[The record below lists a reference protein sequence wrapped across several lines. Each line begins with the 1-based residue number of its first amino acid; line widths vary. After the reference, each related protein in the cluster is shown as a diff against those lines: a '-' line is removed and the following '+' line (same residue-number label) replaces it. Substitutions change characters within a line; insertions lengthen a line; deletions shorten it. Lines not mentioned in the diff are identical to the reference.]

1 MCPYN
6 QEKNEPQ
13 EGKYTSIHYNSY
25 LQVDKITSAQELR
38 SEALGHPAHDEM
50 LFIITHQVYELWFKQ
65 INFELRSL
73 ISLFS
78 ADRINEKT
86 IGIAVARLNRVIEIM
101 KVLVQ
106 QITIMETMT
115 PLDFLDFR
123 NYLFPASGF
132 QSFQFREMEVMLGL
146 KSEFRTTYNEK
157 PYHSVFANA
166 KKDTLENLEK
176 SKSMFDLIQDWL
188 ERTPF
193 LEFGDF
199 NFKSEYAMAVEKM
212 LDKEKAAILGSDILS
227 EETKHMRLTMLG
239 DTQTYFAQILDENK
253 HNKLMDEGQLKLSY
267 KATLA
272 ALFIH
277 LYRDEPILHMPFQ
290 LLSKLV
296 EMDDQITTWRY
307 RHAQMVMR
315 MLGKKVGT
323 GGSSGHEYLAKTAS
337 KHHIFADF
345 HNVSTLLIPRSEL
358 PELPK
363 KFKMSMGFYFSV
375 TQDK

>member
-1 MCPYN
+1 MN
-6 QEKNEPQ
+6 AEN
-13 EGKYTSIHYNSY
+13 KYSSIHYNSY
-25 LQVDKITSAQELR
+25 LQVDKITSAQSLR
-38 SEALGHPAHDEM
+38 SDEMGIHAHDEM

-65 INFELRSL
+65 INFELKSVVHD
-73 ISLFS
+73 FS
-78 ADRINEKT
+78 ARQINEKNV
-86 IGIAVARLNRVIEIM
+86 GIAVSRLNRVIEIM
-101 KVLVQ
+101 KLLVQ
-106 QITIMETMT
+106 QIGVMETMT

-146 KSEFRTTYNEK
+146 KENRRTTYNNK
-157 PYHSVFANA
+157 PYHCVFASD
-166 KKDTLENLEK
+166 KKDELEELEK
-176 SKSMFDLIQDWL
+176 GNSLFDLIEDWL

-199 NFKSEYAMAVEKM
+199 NFVAEYQKAVLNM
-212 LDKEKAAILGSDILS
+212 LDKEKAAILVTDILS
-227 EETKHMRLTMLG
+227 DESKQMRLSMLG
-239 DTQTYFAQILDENK
+239 DTNTYFANIMDETK
-253 HNKLMDEGQLKLSY
+253 HNELIQKGSLNLSY

-277 LYRDEPILHMPFQ
+277 LYRDEPILHIPFQ

-296 EMDDQITTWRY
+296 EIDDHLTTWRY

-323 GGSSGHEYLAKTAS
+323 GGSSGHEYLATTAA

-358 PELPK
+358 PVLPDH
-363 KFKMSMGFYFSV
+363 FRRNLGFYFSALNE
-375 TQDK
+375 

>member
-1 MCPYN
+1 MN
-6 QEKNEPQ
+6 NDT
-13 EGKYTSIHYNSY
+13 KYSSIHYNSY
-25 LQVDKITSAQELR
+25 LQVDKITSAQQLR
-38 SEALGHPAHDEM
+38 SDEIGAHAHDEM

-65 INFELRSL
+65 INFELRSVVKD
-73 ISLFS
+73 FS
-78 ADRINEKT
+78 ARQVNEKNV
-86 IGIAVARLNRVIEIM
+86 GIAVSRLERVIEIM
-101 KVLVQ
+101 KLLVQ
-106 QITIMETMT
+106 QIGVMETMT

-146 KSEFRTTYNEK
+146 KENRRTTYNNK
-157 PYHSVFANA
+157 PYHCVFANE
-166 KKDTLENLEK
+166 KKDALESLEK
-176 SKSMFDLIQDWL
+176 GNSLFDLIEDWL

-199 NFKSEYAMAVEKM
+199 NFISEYQKAVNSM
-212 LDKEKAAILGSDILS
+212 LEKEKAAIMNTDILTDES
-227 EETKHMRLTMLG
+227 KQMRLTMLG
-239 DTQTYFAQILDENK
+239 DTNTYFANIMDENRHIELIK
-253 HNKLMDEGQLKLSY
+253 DGKLQLSY
-267 KATLA
+267 KATIA

-277 LYRDEPILHMPFQ
+277 LYRDEPILHIPFL

-296 EMDDQITTWRY
+296 EIDDHITTWRY

-323 GGSSGHEYLAKTAS
+323 GGSSGHEYLASTAA

-358 PELPK
+358 PVLPDS
-363 KFKMSMGFYFSV
+363 FKRNLGFYFSALNG
-375 TQDK
+375 

>member
-1 MCPYN
+1 MKAEN
-6 QEKNEPQ
+6 
-13 EGKYTSIHYNSY
+13 KYSSIHYNSY
-25 LQVDKITSAQELR
+25 LQVDKITSAQSLR
-38 SEALGHPAHDEM
+38 SDEMGIHAHDEM

-65 INFELRSL
+65 INFELKSVVHD
-73 ISLFS
+73 FS
-78 ADRINEKT
+78 ARQINEKNV
-86 IGIAVARLNRVIEIM
+86 GIAVSRLNRVIEIM
-101 KVLVQ
+101 KLLVQ
-106 QITIMETMT
+106 QIGVMETMT

-146 KSEFRTTYNEK
+146 KENRRTTYNNK
-157 PYHSVFANA
+157 PYHCVFASD
-166 KKDTLENLEK
+166 KKDELEELEK
-176 SKSMFDLIQDWL
+176 GNSLFDLIEDWL

-199 NFKSEYAMAVEKM
+199 NFVAEYQKAVLNM
-212 LDKEKAAILGSDILS
+212 LDKEKAAILVTDILS
-227 EETKHMRLTMLG
+227 DESKQMRLSMLG
-239 DTQTYFAQILDENK
+239 DTNTYFANIMDEKK
-253 HNKLMDEGQLKLSY
+253 HNELIQKGNLNLSY

-277 LYRDEPILHMPFQ
+277 LYRDEPILHIPFQ

-296 EMDDQITTWRY
+296 EIDDHLTTWRY

-323 GGSSGHEYLAKTAS
+323 GGSSGHEYLATTAA

-358 PELPK
+358 PVLPDN
-363 KFKMSMGFYFSV
+363 FRRNLGFYFSALNE
-375 TQDK
+375 

>member
-1 MCPYN
+1 MCPHS
-6 QEKNEPQ
+6 KNPEPTH
-13 EGKYTSIHYNSY
+13 EGKYTSIHYNTY

-38 SEALGHPAHDEM
+38 SEALGVPAHDEM

-73 ISLFS
+73 VELFS
-78 ADRINEKT
+78 ADNVNETT
-86 IGIAVARLNRVIEIM
+86 IGVAVARLNRVIEIM

-106 QITIMETMT
+106 QISIMETMT

-146 KSEFRTTYNEK
+146 KSEYRTTYNGK
-157 PYHSVFANA
+157 PYNCVFADA
-166 KKDTLENLEK
+166 KKETLEYLEK
-176 SKSMFDLIQDWL
+176 SKSIFELVQNWL

-193 LEFGDF
+193 LELGTF
-199 NFKSEYAMAVEKM
+199 NFKDEYARAVKNM
-212 LDKEKAAILGSDILS
+212 LEKEKSAILNTDILTDES
-227 EETKHMRLTMLG
+227 KQMRLTMLG
-239 DTQTYFAQILDENK
+239 DTHTYFAQILDENY
-253 HNKLMDEGQLKLSY
+253 HNELVKEGKLRLSY

-272 ALFIH
+272 ALFIK
-277 LYRDEPILHMPFQ
+277 LYRDEPILHLPFQ
-290 LLSKLV
+290 WLSKLV
-296 EMDDQITTWRY
+296 ELDDQITTWRY

-323 GGSSGHEYLAKTAS
+323 GGSSGHEYLATTAA

-345 HNVSTLLIPRSEL
+345 HNVSTLLIPRSDL
-358 PELPK
+358 PVLPK
-363 KFKMSMGFYFSV
+363 EFKESLGFHFSV
-375 TQDK
+375 TSDK

>member
-1 MCPYN
+1 MN
-6 QEKNEPQ
+6 NDT
-13 EGKYTSIHYNSY
+13 KYSSIHYNSY
-25 LQVDKITSAQELR
+25 LQVDKITSAQQLR
-38 SEALGHPAHDEM
+38 SDEIGAHAHDEM

-65 INFELRSL
+65 INFELRSVVKD
-73 ISLFS
+73 FS
-78 ADRINEKT
+78 ARQVNEKNV
-86 IGIAVARLNRVIEIM
+86 GIAVSRLERVIEIM
-101 KVLVQ
+101 KLLVQ
-106 QITIMETMT
+106 QIGVMETMT

-146 KSEFRTTYNEK
+146 KENRRTTYNNK
-157 PYHSVFANA
+157 PYHCVFANE
-166 KKDTLENLEK
+166 KKDALESLEK
-176 SKSMFDLIQDWL
+176 GNSLFDLIEDWL

-199 NFKSEYAMAVEKM
+199 NFISEYQKAVNSM
-212 LDKEKAAILGSDILS
+212 LEKEKAAIMNTDILTDES
-227 EETKHMRLTMLG
+227 KQMRLTMLG
-239 DTQTYFAQILDENK
+239 DTNTYFANIMDENRHIELIK
-253 HNKLMDEGQLKLSY
+253 DGKLQLSY
-267 KATLA
+267 KATIA

-277 LYRDEPILHMPFQ
+277 LYRDEPILHIPFL

-296 EMDDQITTWRY
+296 EIDDHITTWRY

-323 GGSSGHEYLAKTAS
+323 GGSSGHEYLASTAS

-358 PELPK
+358 PVLPDS
-363 KFKMSMGFYFSV
+363 FKRNLGFYFSALNG
-375 TQDK
+375 

>member
-1 MCPYN
+1 MN
-6 QEKNEPQ
+6 NDT
-13 EGKYTSIHYNSY
+13 KYSSIHYNSY
-25 LQVDKITSAQELR
+25 LQVDKITSAQQLR
-38 SEALGHPAHDEM
+38 SDEIGAHAHDEM

-65 INFELRSL
+65 INFELRSVVKD
-73 ISLFS
+73 FS
-78 ADRINEKT
+78 ARQVNEKNV
-86 IGIAVARLNRVIEIM
+86 GIAVSRLERVIEIM
-101 KVLVQ
+101 KLLVQ
-106 QITIMETMT
+106 QIGVMETMT

-146 KSEFRTTYNEK
+146 KENRRTTYNNK
-157 PYHSVFANA
+157 PYHCVFANE
-166 KKDTLENLEK
+166 KKDALESLEK
-176 SKSMFDLIQDWL
+176 GNSLFDLIEDWL

-199 NFKSEYAMAVEKM
+199 NFISEYQKAVNSM
-212 LDKEKAAILGSDILS
+212 LEKEKEAIMNTDILTDES
-227 EETKHMRLTMLG
+227 KQMRLTMLG
-239 DTQTYFAQILDENK
+239 DTNTYFANIMDENRHIELIK
-253 HNKLMDEGQLKLSY
+253 DGKLQLSY
-267 KATLA
+267 KATIA

-277 LYRDEPILHMPFQ
+277 LYRDEPILHIPFL

-296 EMDDQITTWRY
+296 EIDDHITTWRY

-323 GGSSGHEYLAKTAS
+323 GGSSGHEYLASTAA

-358 PELPK
+358 PVLPDS
-363 KFKMSMGFYFSV
+363 FKRNLGFYFSALNG
-375 TQDK
+375 